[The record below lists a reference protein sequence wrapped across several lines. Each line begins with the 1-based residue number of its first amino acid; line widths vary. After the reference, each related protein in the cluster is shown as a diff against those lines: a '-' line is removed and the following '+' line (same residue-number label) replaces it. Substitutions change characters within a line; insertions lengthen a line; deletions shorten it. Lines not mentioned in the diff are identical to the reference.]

1 LFVGREQ
8 QIRDL
13 RNLMRKRSP
22 SLVTCRGRRRIG
34 KSTLIREFA
43 KEFAC
48 FLEFEG
54 LPPRPGLSNADQL
67 NAFSEQLARQ
77 TKLPR
82 LTLDGWPQAFQLLA
96 STLTDERTLILLDE
110 VSWLGGC
117 DPDFAGH
124 LKAAWDVM
132 FKRHSKLIFVVCG
145 SVSAWIE
152 KNILQSTG
160 FVGRT
165 SWDIVLDEL
174 PLASCDL
181 FWGKNRRRI
190 NASEKFTLLS
200 VTGGVPKYLEEID
213 SSLSADENIQRLCFR
228 PEGLLFREFDQIFND
243 VFGKRSG
250 AYREILRSLATGS
263 RSVSEISDALGK
275 ERSGHMTS
283 NLKDL
288 LLAGFIA
295 KDLSFNPKSG
305 RAART
310 EKYRL
315 KDNYSRFFLRYV
327 DPQRD
332 RIEKGLMRDLA
343 PAQLPGWDTLLG
355 LQFENLMLA
364 NVRAIMELL
373 GIGKTPVLSASPYL
387 QKPTARRKGCQVD
400 LLIATKHSL
409 YVVEIKRRSRIGLEV
424 IGEVKEKIHRIQ
436 TSSDKSVR
444 TALVYHGKLA
454 AGMEEEG
461 YFDFIIPCEML
472 LNASI

>member
-1 LFVGREQ
+1 
-8 QIRDL
+8 
-13 RNLMRKRSP
+13 MRKRNS

-34 KSTLIREFA
+34 KSTLIREFG
-43 KEFAC
+43 KDVAC

-82 LTLDGWPQAFQLLA
+82 VTLDAWPQAFQLLA
-96 STLTDERTLILLDE
+96 STLTDEWTLILFDE
-110 VSWLGGC
+110 ISWLGGY

-124 LKAAWDVM
+124 LKTAWDGL
-132 FKRHSKLIFVVCG
+132 FKLHSKLIFVVCG

-190 NASEKFTLLS
+190 NANEKFTLLS
-200 VTGGVPKYLEEID
+200 VTGGVPMYLEEID
-213 SSLSADENIQRLCFR
+213 PGLSADENIQRLCFR
-228 PEGLLFREFDQIFND
+228 PEGILFREFDQIFND
-243 VFGKRSG
+243 VFGKRSV
-250 AYREILRSLATGS
+250 AYREILRSLASGG
-263 RSVSEISDALGK
+263 RSVSEISSALGK
-275 ERSGHMTS
+275 ERSGHMTTY
-283 NLKDL
+283 LRDL

-295 KDLSFNPKSG
+295 KDLSFDPKSG
-305 RAART
+305 RATRT

-327 DPQRD
+327 GPQRD

-355 LQFENLMLA
+355 LQFENLILG
-364 NVRAIMELL
+364 NVSAITKLL
-373 GIGKTPVLSASPYL
+373 GIGRTPVLSASPYV

-409 YVVEIKRRSRIGLEV
+409 YVVEIKRRRRIGLEV
-424 IGEVKEKIHRIQ
+424 IGEVKEKIRRIR
-436 TSSDKSVR
+436 TSADKSVR
-444 TALVYHGKLA
+444 TALVYQGRLA
-454 AGMEEEG
+454 NSMEEEG
-461 YFDFIIPCEML
+461 YFDFIISCEAL
-472 LNASI
+472 LNASEE